1 MTTNKTVGCSNAP
14 QETATDCGYVGLQ
27 AIMLTVGLFAN
38 KYITLNHE
46 WNITGNYA
54 VRMHKTLKHYC
65 VHYNIISFMTYKV
78 NTIWLLSFARFYR
91 KVIFHD
97 VVKMAL
103 SLIFDQKIN
112 HLLSIYYN
120 WFVLLTTTQQK
131 INDSRF
137 IPDSLNNFSPGTS
150 LY

>member
-1 MTTNKTVGCSNAP
+1 
-14 QETATDCGYVGLQ
+14 
-27 AIMLTVGLFAN
+27 
-38 KYITLNHE
+38 
-46 WNITGNYA
+46 
-54 VRMHKTLKHYC
+54 
-65 VHYNIISFMTYKV
+65 MTYKV